1 MQLPTGVPVLFV
13 ALAALLLHE
22 SAAAQTAKVETV
34 RVPSSDAVMFG
45 TIYLAEGAGP
55 RPTVLLLTGTP
66 GSPLFGFGQPRSQ
79 NVLELAEPMRHA
91 GFNVLTMNFRG
102 SFGSGGRYG
111 LVARIEDVNAALA
124 FVRAQAATYNVDTA
138 RLTVVGWSAGG
149 FDALLTAI
157 EDPSRRC
164 AVAIAPADYGAR
176 RAEQIRGQ
184 TTEPPNLD
192 EAMIGLGG
200 VTLRD
205 LRREVLENQPR
216 FDVVSRMEPLKGR
229 PLLIVQAAQDQS
241 VPADDVNAYVA
252 AARAAG
258 AAPFDHVII
267 DANHRFDL
275 EGNRAELASVVVS
288 WITKHCI

>member
-1 MQLPTGVPVLFV
+1 MRLPTGVPVLFV

-22 SAAAQTAKVETV
+22 SAAAQTATVQMV
-34 RVPSSDAVMFG
+34 RVPSGGTVMFG
-45 TIYLAEGAGP
+45 TIFLAEGAQP

-66 GSPLFGFGQPRSQ
+66 GTPVFGSRQLRSE
-79 NVLELAEPMRHA
+79 NVLELAEPMQRA

-111 LVARIEDVNAALA
+111 LVARIEDVNAALTFA
-124 FVRAQAATYNVDTA
+124 RAQAATYNVDTA
-138 RLTVVGWSAGG
+138 RLTVIGWSAGG
-149 FDALLTAI
+149 FDALLTAV

-192 EAMIGLGG
+192 EAMVGLGG
-200 VTLRD
+200 VTPRD

-216 FDVVSRMEPLKGR
+216 FDVVSRMEPLRGR
-229 PLLIVQAAQDQS
+229 PLLIVQAAQDQN
-241 VPADDVNAYVA
+241 VPADDVSAYVA
-252 AARAAG
+252 AARTAG
-258 AAPFDHVII
+258 ADPFDHVLI
-267 DANHRFDL
+267 DANHNFTL

-288 WITKHCI
+288 WISKNCI